1 MLTIVNFNLYLPHS
15 ITMEAA
21 LAWIDSTNTLT
32 VEEVELLHELRG
44 WLTGDQFIELV
55 NEKKLEKNP
64 HSLAMEAAMD
74 WIESTNTLTGEE
86 EELLRN
92 LRGFLT
98 HDQFIQVVNEIKMEK
113 NLTDDQRQVWL
124 QLKETH
130 EERHIKEWLVLVAE
144 NQLSDVEMKVWSEER
159 KIRKLG
165 PAIEAIGIED
175 WMAQQFRRLA
185 DELQLKYKLT
195 DMELE
200 IWLEYPIRFTAEE
213 METWTMTKNH
223 LSEDET
229 ILHLETR
236 ELKTRL
242 EGHGLEEWVQIRQQK
257 LNELLENE
265 SLDDEESDLDESKPT
280 EFEIIEQK
288 MNEWLDEKYRER
300 RFYPLGDRSLYFN
313 SYLW

>member
-1 MLTIVNFNLYLPHS
+1 
-15 ITMEAA
+15 MEAA

-185 DELQLKYKLT
+185 DELQLKYKLS

>member
-86 EELLRN
+86 VELLRN

-144 NQLSDVEMKVWSEER
+144 NQLSDVEMKVWIEER

-185 DELQLKYKLT
+185 DELQLKYKLS

>member
-144 NQLSDVEMKVWSEER
+144 NQLSDVEMKVWIEER

-185 DELQLKYKLT
+185 DELQLKYKLS

>member
-32 VEEVELLHELRG
+32 GEEVELLHELRG

-144 NQLSDVEMKVWSEER
+144 NQLSDVEMKVWIEER

-185 DELQLKYKLT
+185 DELQLKYKLS

>member
-185 DELQLKYKLT
+185 DELQLKYKLS